1 MRVDVQQWYV
11 LLSHVGFGEISVKAR
26 LSVVIKRYGAAAKQ
40 LRRVYYVVHVAKRTT
55 RSRRRFCSSIANI
68 FKSTTQAMKLTAAI
82 VLLSASASAWTA
94 DKVSSRRDVLNKVAG
109 AAAVVAA
116 PGVAGA
122 YSVPDLEYGFDA
134 LEPFM
139 YVAS

>member
-1 MRVDVQQWYV
+1 
-11 LLSHVGFGEISVKAR
+11 
-26 LSVVIKRYGAAAKQ
+26 
-40 LRRVYYVVHVAKRTT
+40 
-55 RSRRRFCSSIANI
+55 
-68 FKSTTQAMKLTAAI
+68 MKLTAAI

-94 DKVSSRRDVLNKVAG
+94 DKASSRRDVLNKVAG

-116 PGVAGA
+116 PGIAGA

>member
-1 MRVDVQQWYV
+1 MYLGTCRCGSDAIYFPSQ
-11 LLSHVGFGEISVKAR
+11 KP
-26 LSVVIKRYGAAAKQ
+26 
-40 LRRVYYVVHVAKRTT
+40 
-55 RSRRRFCSSIANI
+55 AN
-68 FKSTTQAMKLTAAI
+68 MKLAAAI

-94 DKVSSRRDVLNKVAG
+94 DKASSRRDVLNKVAG

-139 YVAS
+139 

>member
-1 MRVDVQQWYV
+1 MGS
-11 LLSHVGFGEISVKAR
+11 LPPSV
-26 LSVVIKRYGAAAKQ
+26 S
-40 LRRVYYVVHVAKRTT
+40 
-55 RSRRRFCSSIANI
+55 RSLMCHSIDPKKKKY
-68 FKSTTQAMKLTAAI
+68 FPKPKMKFAAAI

-94 DKVSSRRDVLNKVAG
+94 DKASSRRDVLNKVAG

-122 YSVPDLEYGFDA
+122 YSVPDLQYGFDA

-139 YVAS
+139 

>member
-1 MRVDVQQWYV
+1 MRVAEWGESAVVRLKIADVFDR
-11 LLSHVGFGEISVKAR
+11 SKKF
-26 LSVVIKRYGAAAKQ
+26 
-40 LRRVYYVVHVAKRTT
+40 YYFPKP
-55 RSRRRFCSSIANI
+55 
-68 FKSTTQAMKLTAAI
+68 KMKFAAAI

-94 DKVSSRRDVLNKVAG
+94 DKASSRRDVLNKVAG

-122 YSVPDLEYGFDA
+122 YSVPDLQYGFDA

-139 YVAS
+139 

>member
-1 MRVDVQQWYV
+1 M
-11 LLSHVGFGEISVKAR
+11 
-26 LSVVIKRYGAAAKQ
+26 
-40 LRRVYYVVHVAKRTT
+40 
-55 RSRRRFCSSIANI
+55 N
-68 FKSTTQAMKLTAAI
+68 LTAAI

-94 DKVSSRRDVLNKVAG
+94 DKASSRRDVLNKVAG

-139 YVAS
+139 YVASYVGTPAWGVDWLPFHGLVASSDVDSVAKCKDRVCCRRC

>member
-1 MRVDVQQWYV
+1 MIRRKDGFFVWPPSHKIADVFEFDLDPFQV
-11 LLSHVGFGEISVKAR
+11 PFPKPSKMKF
-26 LSVVIKRYGAAAKQ
+26 AAA
-40 LRRVYYVVHVAKRTT
+40 L
-55 RSRRRFCSSIANI
+55 
-68 FKSTTQAMKLTAAI
+68 

-94 DKVSSRRDVLNKVAG
+94 DKASSRRNVLNKVAG

-122 YSVPDLEYGFDA
+122 YSVPDLQYGFDA

-139 YVAS
+139 